1 MDKAGSTCHG
11 KFEMNFV
18 PVEPQKIFLDRLSQQ
33 DRMLGYIGMG
43 IGKSAACLQHLCDLF
58 LSGEAVAALVV
69 APLRVAQLTWPNEGQ
84 LWTQFQWLR
93 FANLRTESGQR
104 AFLNGTAHVYTC
116 NYESLHH
123 LVSLIERRK
132 GVPPYDVEIWDEITK
147 AKNPGSKRINFFR
160 RKLADARAP
169 RRIGLS
175 GTPQPNSEMDLFAQV
190 RLIDDGA
197 RLGTS
202 STNFKKEFFF
212 PPENVFLP
220 GAKWR
225 PKAGTLRRIEEKIHD
240 ITCTLKSSDWLD
252 IPDTEVE
259 DVEIS
264 FPPAL
269 QQQYETLEK
278 ELIIELKQGKTIN
291 VANSAALITKLLQF
305 TSGHMYDE
313 SREVHPI
320 HNLKFDA
327 LAKLVKQEKTIL
339 VATIFQHEQQR
350 IREQFPQ
357 AKFFTDAK
365 TPTTQNQMLDDWNA
379 GKISMLVAHP
389 ASCGHG
395 LNMQY
400 GSSVMVWMTL
410 TYNREFYDQM
420 IARLARRGQ
429 TQVTKVYRIMASDT
443 ADWAVAESLSA
454 KSNNE
459 ARLIAALQ
467 MLEAMRH
474 K

>member
-1 MDKAGSTCHG
+1 MQG
-11 KFEMNFV
+11 
-18 PVEPQKIFLDRLSQQ
+18 QQ
-33 DRMLGYIGMG
+33 WDDFRWM
-43 IGKSAACLQHLCDLF
+43 K
-58 LSGEAVAALVV
+58 
-69 APLRVAQLTWPNEGQ
+69 
-84 LWTQFQWLR
+84 
-93 FANLRTESGQR
+93 FANLRTEYGQR
-104 AFLNGTAHVYTC
+104 CFLQGRAHVFLC
-116 NYESLHH
+116 NYESLH
-123 LVSLIERRK
+123 LVVSLVERRK

-160 RKLADARAP
+160 RKMMDARAP
-169 RRIGLS
+169 RRIGLT

-202 STNFKKEFFF
+202 SEKFKKEYFF
-212 PPENVFLP
+212 PPENIYQP

-225 PKAGTLRRIEEKIHD
+225 AKAGTAGRIEEKIHD
-240 ITCTLKSSDWLD
+240 ITITLKSSDWLD
-252 IPDTEVE
+252 IPDTQVE
-259 DVEIS
+259 DVEIE

-269 QQQYETLEK
+269 REQYETLEK
-278 ELIIELKQGKTIN
+278 ELVLELKQGKTMN

-305 TSGHMYDE
+305 TSGHVYDE

-339 VATIFQHEQQR
+339 VATIFQHEQAR

-357 AKFFTDAK
+357 AKFFADAK
-365 TPTTQNQMLDDWNA
+365 NPTTQKKMLDDWNA
-379 GKISMLVAHP
+379 GKIPMLVAHP

-410 TYNREFYDQM
+410 TYNREFFDQM

-429 TQVTKVYRIMASDT
+429 TEVTRVYRLMIENT
-443 ADWAVAESLSA
+443 VDWAVAEALETKA
-454 KSNNE
+454 GNE
-459 ARLIAALQ
+459 ARLISALQ
-467 MLEAMRH
+467 MLESFRN